1 MQPSWFTFLI
11 LFVSAPLWTL
21 LIYWLWNVWG
31 GEEKKF
37 FQRYV
42 DILFPIY
49 LLISII
55 ISLVTIYW
63 ADVYWEAI
71 NSPIDSQTQM
81 NFLTNFF
88 SFWDIV
94 KIWLISPQLI
104 VPYRKHEISWKHWS
118 TCDCGRHLTVNSK
131 EYHHRLMTSR
141 HWMLLLHSLLIEYLI
156 RNWNL
161 RKMIS

>member
-88 SFWDIV
+88 SFWEVRVDYGLFFV
-94 KIWLISPQLI
+94 CFFVFISL
-104 VPYRKHEISWKHWS
+104 YGYAKS
-118 TCDCGRHLTVNSK
+118 TYNK
-131 EYHHRLMTSR
+131 EET
-141 HWMLLLHSLLIEYLI
+141 
-156 RNWNL
+156 
-161 RKMIS
+161 